1 MSHMF
6 HIFLSFTLAKWA
18 YSIHFSLGVTSFL
31 ESVAPGTVNLHGA
44 KNQDILSDYPY
55 NHATL
60 QSASYAFLTYS
71 ENYLKI
77 FGSEAAHPQ
86 FCASFH
92 HFSMAQSQEPCRQHQ
107 RRQMAAHHR
116 EMKHPWRLMVSFKSS
131 LEDEH
136 SQGELAVPW
145 DIQSAGGLVPWFDF
159 GLV

>member
-1 MSHMF
+1 MPHYKVQAMHF
-6 HIFLSFTLAKWA
+6 LPTRKTIF
-18 YSIHFSLGVTSFL
+18 
-31 ESVAPGTVNLHGA
+31 
-44 KNQDILSDYPY
+44 
-55 NHATL
+55 
-60 QSASYAFLTYS
+60 
-71 ENYLKI
+71 I

-145 DIQSAGGLVPWFDF
+145 EIQSAGGLVVPWFDF